1 MPAINILS
9 PHVADLIAAGEV
21 VERPASVLKELIEN
35 SFDAGAKNITVEFR
49 DGGMTYMRVQD
60 DGCGMLPED
69 AGVCFLRHATSKLHD
84 EAGLESIGTMGFRG
98 EALAAV
104 SSVSKIEL
112 LTRKKG
118 EDVGTRMLVDA
129 GDIAEMKPHG
139 CPEGTTMIIRDLFH
153 NTPARLKF
161 MKSDKSEA
169 TACTAAALRCALGR
183 PEVSLRLIKDGQ
195 EVFFS
200 PGDGK
205 ISSAVYSLLG
215 RDAAK
220 ELLECTS
227 NDEGIE
233 VSGFVSSPKFGHGNR
248 ARQFFFVNGRSIKS
262 QMLTAAVEQ
271 AYKNTMLTGRFPA
284 CTVYLK
290 IDPASLDV
298 NVHPA
303 KTEIKFRDER
313 KVFDA
318 VYYSALSAIQGERA
332 TAEIELSPSTQRL
345 ATAPKK
351 DFYQSMSSSDYREK
365 FVSAPKKAGTPI
377 IPAAGASKPGVSV
390 ENRGT
395 IVWDR
400 TSSKSVAEVHEGLAP
415 YGSRTV
421 PDTPKTLELY
431 PGAPVADGPSIQ
443 AQPVGSGEYVAVKGE
458 NAPCGEGTLN
468 TPVQQEVIFEA
479 FAPLTDSDGSF
490 ASPQSSGQQ
499 VLSDTTSDFRLVGET
514 MNTYILVEKDDALI
528 LIDKHAAHERM
539 IFDRLKSQGREI
551 MSQALLIPVTLKLT
565 AEDVELI
572 EQNEKLLSSLGF
584 EIDPYGEDTVILRC
598 VPADTDAADAAA
610 MVEEICETLHK
621 GDLSA
626 SNYLDEILHTI
637 ACKAAIKAGWRT
649 TDAELSEIARAV
661 ISGQVKYCPHG
672 RPVSFTLTH
681 KQLDKEFSRIV

>member
-49 DGGMTYMRVQD
+49 DGGMTYMRVTD

-69 AGVCFLRHATSKLHD
+69 AGVCFLRHATSKLRD

-118 EDVGTRMLVDA
+118 QDVGTRMLVDA

-169 TACTAAALRCALGR
+169 TACTAAVLRCALGR
-183 PEVSLRLIKDGQ
+183 PEVSLRLIKDNQ

-200 PGDGK
+200 PGDGQ

-227 NDEGIE
+227 ADEGIE
-233 VSGFVSSPKFGHGNR
+233 ISGFVSSPKFGHGNR

-271 AYKNTMLTGRFPA
+271 AYKNTLLTGRFPA

-290 IDPASLDV
+290 IDPASVDV

-303 KTEIKFRDER
+303 KTEVKFRDER
-313 KVFDA
+313 RAFDA
-318 VYYSALSAIQGERA
+318 VYYAALSAIQGERA

-345 ATAPKK
+345 AAEPKK
-351 DFYQSMSSSDYREK
+351 DFYRSMSSSDYREK
-365 FVSAPKKAGTPI
+365 FISSPKKAGTPI
-377 IPAAGASKPGVSV
+377 IPSAGASKPGVSA

-400 TSSKSVAEVHEGLAP
+400 TATKEAGAVHESISP
-415 YGSRTV
+415 YGSRTLA
-421 PDTPKTLELY
+421 DTPKTLELY
-431 PGAPVADGPSIQ
+431 PGAPVPSEAPTI
-443 AQPVGSGEYVAVKGE
+443 SGFDSTPRPLKAEDVHESPSA
-458 NAPCGEGTLN
+458 EGLK
-468 TPVQQEVIFEA
+468 QEKLTEA
-479 FAPLTDSDGSF
+479 L
-490 ASPQSSGQQ
+490 
-499 VLSDTTSDFRLVGET
+499 LDFRLVGET
-514 MNTYILVEKDDALI
+514 MNTYILVERDDALI

-551 MSQALLIPVTLKLT
+551 MSQSLLIPVTLKLT
-565 AEDVELI
+565 AEDVELM

-584 EIDPYGEDTVILRC
+584 EIEPYGEDTVILRC

-621 GDLSA
+621 GDLSGTH
-626 SNYLDEILHTI
+626 YLDEILHTI
-637 ACKAAIKAGWRT
+637 ACKAAIKAGWHT
-649 TDAELSEIARAV
+649 TDDELSEIARAV

-672 RPVSFTLTH
+672 RPVFVTLTH